1 MNRVTDKR
9 LESLIYV
16 ALWAAAVTLLGLD
29 MLRARSAASLPLV
42 DGAVVWR
49 AVLNVVPLLVLF
61 VVNNYLLIPRLLKRG
76 RYGAYFAAV
85 TVTVA
90 LVWACQWGVFTQVIR
105 PADGRLHP
113 GPPGGGPH
121 PLLPLPL
128 FLDVIYDLLIVGV
141 NLAISMIFQH
151 INDSLEREHLMKQHA
166 ESRLTYLK
174 AQINP
179 HFYMNMLNNI
189 HGMIELNP
197 SKAQDMVME
206 MSGLMRYMLYESERR
221 EIALSAEAGFIRDYV
236 GLMRERYPEDAVR
249 ITLTLPPPTHMA
261 GVRVPPLI
269 FLVFIENAFKH
280 GVSYAEPSFIRVSL
294 SSVDGEVRFHC
305 INSVPRRGESA
316 HAEGIG
322 LANVRQRLTLIY
334 GEAYQLNIQRTE
346 SEYTVTLTLPT
357 HETEY
362 PDN

>member
-16 ALWAAAVTLLGLD
+16 ALWVTAVALLGLD
-29 MLRARSAASLPLV
+29 LLRARSAASLPLV
-42 DGAVVWR
+42 DGGVAVR
-49 AVLNVVPLLVLF
+49 ALLNVAPLLCLF
-61 VVNNYLLIPRLLKRG
+61 AVNNYLLIPRLLKRG
-76 RYGAYFAAV
+76 RYGAYVMAAV
-85 TVTVA
+85 VTVA
-90 LVWACQWGVFTQVIR
+90 VVWACQWVVFTQVIR
-105 PADGRLHP
+105 PAEAMRHP
-113 GPPGGGPH
+113 GPPAGAPH

-128 FLDVIYDLLIVGV
+128 FLDVTYDLLILGV
-141 NLAISMIFQH
+141 NLAISMIFQN
-151 INDSLEREHLMKQHA
+151 INDRLEREQLLKQSA

-197 SKAQDMVME
+197 VKAQDMVME

-236 GLMRERYPEDAVR
+236 GLMRERYPDDAVS
-249 ITLTLPPPTHMA
+249 ITLTLPPAVRMA

-280 GVSYAEPSFIRVSL
+280 GVSYAESSFIRVSL
-294 SSVDGEVRFHC
+294 SYGGDGEVAFTC
-305 INSVPRRGESA
+305 VNSIPRSGAAA

-334 GEAYQLNIQRTE
+334 GDAYRLNINHTDG
-346 SEYTVTLTLPT
+346 EYAVGLTLPA
-357 HETEY
+357 HEA
-362 PDN
+362 